1 MISPQAEFV
10 RDIMR
15 RDGGITHLV
24 AQHYNIGC
32 IRKEIT
38 RLRKAGYKVV
48 RTSRRDIDGKL
59 YSRWSLAH

>member
-1 MISPQAEFV
+1 MTPQAELV

-24 AQHYNIGC
+24 AQHYAIGC
-32 IRKEIT
+32 IRKELT

-48 RTSRRDIDGKL
+48 RSTRTDIDGKK
-59 YSRWSLAH
+59 YSRWALAH